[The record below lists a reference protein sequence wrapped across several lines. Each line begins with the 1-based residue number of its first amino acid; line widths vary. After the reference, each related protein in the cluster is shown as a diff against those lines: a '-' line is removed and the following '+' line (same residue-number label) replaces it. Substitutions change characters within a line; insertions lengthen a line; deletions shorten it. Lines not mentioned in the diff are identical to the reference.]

1 MTGVVKMRPS
11 WSKPHSS
18 CIHWLKACTST
29 WEATGSS
36 MKLTS
41 MSEASVGKFTIASMC
56 MRSISARRASGS
68 VNSGMARMG
77 RTISR

>member
-1 MTGVVKMRPS
+1 MTGVEKMRPS

-18 CIHWLKACTST
+18 CIHWLKAWTRT
-29 WEATGSS
+29 WVATGSS

-41 MSEASVGKFTIASMC
+41 ISDARVGKFTMASMC

-68 VNSGMARMG
+68 VNSGMARIG